1 MSSTTAQPQ
10 VSPALFFKTIN
21 AYQETEALRAAIQ
34 LDVFTAIDEG
44 ALDAAAIAARCHASP
59 RGVRILCDYLTIIG
73 FLTKQGDSY
82 HLTPDTAFFMSRKSP
97 ANITPAIGFLHEAQL
112 TERFSNLADVVRK
125 GGSLEEKGTMAPDH
139 PIWVEFARS
148 MAPLMTMPAQMMTQI
163 LKASEREQWKVLD
176 IAAGHGLFGIMLARA
191 NPNAQIYAV
200 DWVKVLEV
208 AQGNAIKAG
217 VSARYHTIP
226 GSAFDVDFGSDYD
239 IVLLTNFLHHF
250 SPQVNEILLRKVHAA
265 LKPGGRAVTLEFV
278 PNDDR
283 VSPPGA
289 AAFSLMMLGSTE
301 EGDAYTFAEL
311 ERMFRNAGFG
321 SSERHPL
328 PGGFQSLIVTPKN
341 A

>member
-1 MSSTTAQPQ
+1 MASTSTEPQ

-44 ALDAAAIAARCHASP
+44 AQQAAAIAERCHASP
-59 RGVRILCDYLTIIG
+59 RGVRVLCNYLTILG
-73 FLTKQGDSY
+73 FLVKEGETYS
-82 HLTPDTAFFMSRKSP
+82 LTPDTAMFLSRKSP
-97 ANITPAIGFLHEAQL
+97 ANVTSAIGFLHESML

-125 GGSLEEKGTMAPDH
+125 GGTLEEKGTMAPDH

-148 MAPLMTMPAQMMTQI
+148 MAPLMMMPAQMIAQI
-163 LKASEREQWKVLD
+163 LNAAEREPWKVLD

-191 NPNAQIYAV
+191 NPNAQIYPV
-200 DWVKVLEV
+200 DWAKVLEV
-208 AQGNAIKAG
+208 AQANAIKAG
-217 VSARYHTIP
+217 VKGRYHTMP

-239 IVLLTNFLHHF
+239 VVLLTNFLHHF
-250 SPQVNEILLRKVHAA
+250 SPETNEKLLRKVHAA
-265 LKPGGRAVTLEFV
+265 MKPGGRAVTLEFV

-289 AAFSLMMLGSTE
+289 AAFSLMMLGSTV

-311 ERMFRNAGFG
+311 DRMLRNAGFAKN
-321 SSERHPL
+321 ERHPL
-328 PGGFQSLIVTPKN
+328 PGGFQSVIVSVK
-341 A
+341 